1 MSKLGNFFV
10 LFIALS
16 ILSQT
21 FGNAQGPSL
30 VVNVFRHGARGPK
43 SKDVDPNW
51 DPSLYAQL
59 TPVGQR
65 QQYLLG
71 AGLAKKYPHILGK
84 SFNRNKV
91 YVRSSESTRC
101 FESAVAQVYG
111 AYDGTGPSL
120 DPKYPTERAVP
131 PFDSKIIQ
139 DLVKDLPT
147 SQATKGGVVPIAI
160 KSVPIKQDLVLET
173 PGTCPASYLDLR
185 KTVLNKKF
193 LNFWFDTFAPT
204 RDALKAKG
212 FKVAN
217 PFDLQELIDTLDCN
231 YAENRKAPG
240 DLDYNSQLVHNVTMG
255 GIWMFIAAVY
265 GSPFQKSML
274 SVPLFDEVFRHLDAK
289 AEKKTGVEFVFLSTH
304 DTTLLTIL
312 TALNI
317 VNEDCLYE
325 NFLSKAGQPLP
336 HPQCIFPPFAAN
348 ILFEF
353 YDNNGKPYVVL
364 KYNDVA
370 IPLCNGKA
378 ECPYQ
383 EFKALVKKATN
394 NYTLKDYEKQCY
406 NGAVE
411 DIKFII
417 EEIKRI
423 FGKLRF

>member
-1 MSKLGNFFV
+1 MLSFGK
-10 LFIALS
+10 FIALFITFS
-16 ILSQT
+16 ILSQSLGDT
-21 FGNAQGPSL
+21 QKPSL

-43 SKDVDPNW
+43 DKDFDPNW
-51 DPSLYAQL
+51 DPSLYSQL

-65 QQYLLG
+65 MQYLLG

-84 SFNRNKV
+84 SFDRHKV

-101 FESAVAQVYG
+101 VESALAQVYG

-120 DPKYPTERAVP
+120 DSKYPTERAVP
-131 PFDSKIIQ
+131 PYDSQIIQ
-139 DLVKDLPT
+139 DLIKDLPT
-147 SQATKGGVVPIAI
+147 SQAMKRGVVPIVI
-160 KSVPIKQDLVLET
+160 NSVPVKEDMVLET

-185 KTVLNKKF
+185 KTVLSKKF
-193 LNFWFDTFAPT
+193 FNFWYETFAPT
-204 RDALKAKG
+204 KDALKAKG
-212 FKVAN
+212 FKVSN
-217 PFDLQELIDTLDCN
+217 PFDLQGLVDTLDCN

-255 GIWMFIAAVY
+255 GVWMFISAVY
-265 GSPFQKSML
+265 SSPFQKSML

-304 DTTLLTIL
+304 DTALLTIL

-317 VNEDCLYE
+317 VNEDCLYD

-336 HPQCIFPPFAAN
+336 HPECIFPPFAAN

-353 YDNNGKPYVVL
+353 YDNNGKPYVIL
-364 KYNDVA
+364 KYNDAA
-370 IPLCNGKA
+370 IPLCNGKV

-383 EFKALVKKATN
+383 DFKALVKKATN
-394 NYTLKDYEKQCY
+394 NYTVKDYQKECF

-423 FGKLRF
+423 FGKFR